1 MQLAMLTHHLAEV
14 GGQMWL
20 VRLGKENRLV
30 NCCQGFLFSK
40 NIIKEQHLS
49 CPHIKRPSPDK
60 TKEPCNLR
68 AIWPHQRESWPQ
80 SEFAWIP
87 TVGTIFGSNFALGT
101 ISVHHQRHVAAVKPL
116 IAAALILTQGTKRT
130 LTGPHF
136 SEISSVLFEAQLSA
150 DSWLWKKKFTTR
162 SIWLMKGEKVTK
174 VATMISQR
182 KKVLQE
188 MRARSKNWTSTCS
201 IFSFYQ
207 FANSRSR
214 TRLWEKRQI
223 SCAVIASRSIE
234 QILLNYILHQSLG
247 PCIFPLPKTSWAI
260 KVSLSLWMTHIY
272 GCIFGFLENPP
283 HIH

>member
-1 MQLAMLTHHLAEV
+1 MSSYKTTFL
-14 GGQMWL
+14 GQ
-20 VRLGKENRLV
+20 N
-30 NCCQGFLFSK
+30 QGALQS
-40 NIIKEQHLS
+40 
-49 CPHIKRPSPDK
+49 
-60 TKEPCNLR
+60 PCNLTTLER
-68 AIWPHQRESWPQ
+68 IVA
-80 SEFAWIP
+80 
-87 TVGTIFGSNFALGT
+87 TVGICLNSYSWCNFWCTLWCNLCPRCSSCTWYNLGT
-101 ISVHHQRHVAAVKPL
+101 PPETRGSSQTVNSL
-116 IAAALILTQGTKRT
+116 SFAAALILTQGTKRT

-260 KVSLSLWMTHIY
+260 KVSLSLGMTHIY
-272 GCIFGFLENPP
+272 GSIFGLL
-283 HIH
+283 